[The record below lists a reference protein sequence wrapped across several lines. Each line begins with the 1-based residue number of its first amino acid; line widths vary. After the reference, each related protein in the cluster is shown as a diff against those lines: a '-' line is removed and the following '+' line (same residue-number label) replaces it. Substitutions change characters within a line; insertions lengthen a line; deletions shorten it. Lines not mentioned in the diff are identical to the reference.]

1 MKILA
6 ISTVSSLLF
15 VVVYLNFNFL
25 KFVVGRIDRYNH
37 DLEDDTD
44 DTDDSPVFG
53 LFSSCSPQ
61 YRKVHSSR
69 INSTPD
75 QDTGSDSIRITTSVA
90 STPDTPDI
98 PDLRLKFRSNSVLLT
113 PEKDT
118 VDSVTPEHRKVSHKI
133 NQTIYHRFLLYDFI
147 FVYRFH

>member
-1 MKILA
+1 MIIDIFCL
-6 ISTVSSLLF
+6 
-15 VVVYLNFNFL
+15 
-25 KFVVGRIDRYNH
+25 GRIDRYNH

-61 YRKVHSSR
+61 YRKVHASR
-69 INSTPD
+69 FNSTPD

-98 PDLRLKFRSNSVLLT
+98 PDFRLKLRSNSVLLT
-113 PEKDT
+113 PDKDT
-118 VDSVTPEHRKVSHKI
+118 VDSIAAEHRKVSVA
-133 NQTIYHRFLLYDFI
+133 N
-147 FVYRFH
+147 

>member
-1 MKILA
+1 MRPYVNVCCL
-6 ISTVSSLLF
+6 
-15 VVVYLNFNFL
+15 
-25 KFVVGRIDRYNH
+25 GRIDRYNH

-69 INSTPD
+69 ISSTPD

-90 STPDTPDI
+90 STPDTPDT
-98 PDLRLKFRSNSVLLT
+98 PDFRLKLRSNSLLLT
-113 PEKDT
+113 PDKDT
-118 VDSVTPEHRKVSHKI
+118 VDSITPEHRKVR
-133 NQTIYHRFLLYDFI
+133 NQK
-147 FVYRFH
+147 